1 VTRARAER
9 DAGRR
14 DARDDDGRSR
24 APRRRA
30 TARLERASARAR
42 LERAR
47 DRDGGGGGG
56 GAMKIKTISR
66 VEEDYTRER
75 KSDALKVHR
84 NLAPELR
91 PMGRATEYKRALN
104 ATKLDKVFAKPF
116 AGQMSGHADGVL
128 CMAKSPASLTELVSG
143 AADGEIRVWDVP
155 SLKTVRVLKGHRGA
169 CRGVSA
175 SNDGGAVVSCG
186 DDATIRL
193 WTMPKA
199 GMGEMNDPTRKIPVL
214 ETSEMY
220 VESNGFRDCDAHWGK
235 KEFATA
241 GANVQVWSMERS
253 HALHT
258 FEWGSDTVLS
268 VRYNPVET
276 DIFASC
282 GSDRSIALYDVRM
295 QTPLKK
301 IIMQTKST
309 KLCWNPME
317 AFNFTVANED
327 TNLYSYDMRKLDIA
341 TCVHKDF
348 VSAVMDIDYSPTGR
362 EFVAGSYDRTVRM
375 FDYNAGH
382 SKDCYH
388 TKRMQ
393 RVFCTRFSM
402 DGSYVFSASD
412 DMNVRCWKADASA
425 QMGTLSARE
434 KRKHAY
440 NASLKDRFKH
450 MPEIRRI
457 ANHHHVPKAIHK
469 QTKLRRTM
477 QEAETRKAKRRVAH
491 AAPGAEKKEFK
502 PARKKKILAE
512 VE

>member
-1 VTRARAER
+1 MQRA
-9 DAGRR
+9 
-14 DARDDDGRSR
+14 
-24 APRRRA
+24 
-30 TARLERASARAR
+30 
-42 LERAR
+42 
-47 DRDGGGGGG
+47 
-56 GAMKIKTISR
+56 
-66 VEEDYTRER
+66 V
-75 KSDALKVHR
+75 
-84 NLAPELR
+84 
-91 PMGRATEYKRALN
+91 EYKRALN
-104 ATKLDKVFAKPF
+104 AVKLDKTFAKPF
-116 AGQMSGHADGVL
+116 AGQFAGHADAVL
-128 CMAKSPASLTELVSG
+128 CMAKSPTSLTELVSG

-155 SLKTVRVLKGHRGA
+155 SRKASRVLKGHRGA
-169 CRGVSA
+169 CRGVCVSK
-175 SNDGGAVVSCG
+175 DGDAVVSCG

-193 WTMPKA
+193 WRLPKA
-199 GMGEMNDPTRKIPVL
+199 GMGEMSDPTRKTPVM
-214 ETSEMY
+214 ETPEVY
-220 VESNGFRDCDAHWGK
+220 VENNGFRDCDAHWGK
-235 KEFATA
+235 REFATA
-241 GANVQVWSMERS
+241 GATVQVWSMDRGN
-253 HALHT
+253 ALHT
-258 FEWGSDTVLS
+258 FEWGTDTVLS

-295 QTPLKK
+295 ETPLKK

-327 TNLYSYDMRKLDIA
+327 TNLYSYDMRKMDIA

-348 VSAVMDIDYSPTGR
+348 VNAVMDVDYSPTGR
-362 EFVAGSYDRTVRM
+362 EFVAGSYDRTIRL

-425 QMGTLSARE
+425 QLGTLAPRE

-477 QEAETRKAKRRVAH
+477 QDAETRKARRRVAH
-491 AAPGAEKKEFK
+491 AAPGAEKEEFK
-502 PARKKKILAE
+502 PARKKKILAQ

>member
-1 VTRARAER
+1 MGSEPPNT
-9 DAGRR
+9 DP
-14 DARDDDGRSR
+14 ARDPPGEL
-24 APRRRA
+24 P
-30 TARLERASARAR
+30 
-42 LERAR
+42 
-47 DRDGGGGGG
+47 
-56 GAMKIKTISR
+56 
-66 VEEDYTRER
+66 
-75 KSDALKVHR
+75 AL
-84 NLAPELR
+84 
-91 PMGRATEYKRALN
+91 
-104 ATKLDKVFAKPF
+104 
-116 AGQMSGHADGVL
+116 
-128 CMAKSPASLTELVSG
+128 
-143 AADGEIRVWDVP
+143 
-155 SLKTVRVLKGHRGA
+155 
-169 CRGVSA
+169 
-175 SNDGGAVVSCG
+175 
-186 DDATIRL
+186 
-193 WTMPKA
+193 
-199 GMGEMNDPTRKIPVL
+199 EMNEPTRKSPVL
-214 ETSEMY
+214 ERSEMY